1 MNELHDVY
9 MRILELEKRIESL
22 EKTVSLNNQT
32 CIKMIS
38 DLSGDICE
46 IKADLI
52 NEEKYEI

>member
-22 EKTVSLNNQT
+22 EKTVSKNNQT
-32 CIKMIS
+32 CINMIS

-52 NEEKYEI
+52 NEKV